1 MYVGADPED
10 TQPLI
15 DWGIDSEPV
24 PGAGGR
30 VIHYAQGKTLGG
42 SSARNQ
48 MIYHRCV
55 FHVHKLWGV
64 LTRAMQ
70 RNKRLVP
77 GHCRYC
83 WRRFIHLGQYVPVH
97 EEELLSHTS

>member
-15 DWGIDSEPV
+15 DWGIDSQPV
-24 PGAGGR
+24 PGAAGR

-55 FHVHKLWGV
+55 SHSNTSLNLLK
-64 LTRAMQ
+64 RALQ
-70 RNKRLVP
+70 RNERLVP
-77 GHCRYC
+77 SYRRDCR
-83 WRRFIHLGQYVPVH
+83 R
-97 EEELLSHTS
+97 